1 MFAREREQPLAPP
14 ALYRPRNARATPLY
28 QLLEAYY
35 EDVKAVWEERFEK
48 KFGFWRGFVDAVVA
62 RYLDCGV
69 AEAGF
74 ARVEAAHRARFE
86 RCSALKPYQT
96 TVEGSSEHE
105 YADIATGRTQ
115 LRLAETLEPLS
126 QPTA

>member
-1 MFAREREQPLAPP
+1 MGAMAAAPALVP
-14 ALYRPRNARATPLY
+14 RPGGYPSLYRPRNARASPLY

-69 AEAGF
+69 AEG
-74 ARVEAAHRARFE
+74 
-86 RCSALKPYQT
+86 
-96 TVEGSSEHE
+96 G
-105 YADIATGRTQ
+105 
-115 LRLAETLEPLS
+115 
-126 QPTA
+126 